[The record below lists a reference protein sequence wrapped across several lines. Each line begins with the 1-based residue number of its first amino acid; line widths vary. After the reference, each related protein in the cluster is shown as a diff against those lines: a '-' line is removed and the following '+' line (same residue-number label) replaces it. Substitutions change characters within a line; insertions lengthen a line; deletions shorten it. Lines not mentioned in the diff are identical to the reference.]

1 MMTFYSGNQTGGTPG
16 LLPGPCSSS
25 ACYYWWEAG
34 AMFGSL
40 INYWQYTGDT
50 SYNPTV
56 SQALLYQVGPDQNY
70 NPPNQSK
77 NMGIDDQAFWA
88 FSAMDAAE
96 ANFPAPPAG
105 QPSWLE
111 LAQAVFNFQTGY
123 WDPNTCGGGMRW
135 QVYSFNAGWN
145 LKNTISNGGF
155 FQLAARLARYTDN
168 QTYADWA
175 TKSWDWMASSPLM
188 TLDNGA
194 YQIWDNTDTNNNC
207 TSVAHYYWTYNFGTL
222 LVGAA
227 TLYNWTTGDTQTMW
241 GSRVQQIL
249 NGLTSGFFP
258 QQYGGGKVMVEI
270 ECEPTGVCNNDER
283 SFKAYLSRW
292 MALTAKLAPFTEST
306 ITPLLQSSTAAAA
319 GQCVGG
325 NNGRMCGS
333 QWYSSTWDGS
343 SGVGQQVSALCVRCQ
358 CVALT
363 LPLDG
368 CSQHYRNESSDR
380 CYGAS
385 DKPHGRHFCQQP
397 ECWQL
402 FNHKHAIRCDCQAD
416 NNERQSRCW
425 DIDLPYHRRRDRRCL
440 VDQCGITMIRRFV
453 DTTPLRLAGTL
464 QHFGA
469 L

>member
-1 MMTFYSGNQTGGTPG
+1 MRLSHLPLLLASLAGLHHAQAITVELSDPDSLKTAMSSIAYDMMTFYSGNQTGQTPG

-56 SQALLYQVGPDQNY
+56 AQALQFQIGPDQNY

-105 QPSWLE
+105 QPSWLA

-123 WDPNTCGGGMRW
+123 WDPNTCDGGIRW
-135 QVYSFNAGWN
+135 QVYSFNSGWN
-145 LKNTISNGGF
+145 LKNTISNGGN
-155 FQLAARLARYTDN
+155 FQLAARLARFTNN
-168 QTYADWA
+168 QTYGDWA
-175 TKSWDWMASSPLM
+175 TKSWDWISSSPLM
-188 TLDNGA
+188 TLDSNGA
-194 YQIWDNTDTNNNC
+194 YQIWDNTDTDNNC
-207 TSVAHYYWTYNFGTL
+207 TTVAHYYWTYNFGTML
-222 LVGAA
+222 IGAA
-227 TLYNWTTGDTQTMW
+227 TMYNWTTGDNQTMW

-270 ECEPTGVCNNDER
+270 ECEPTAVCDNDEH
-283 SFKAYLSRW
+283 SFKAYTARW
-292 MALTAKLAPFTEST
+292 MALTAQLAPFTAST
-306 ITPLLQSSTAAAA
+306 ITPLLQSSTMAAA

-325 NNGRMCGS
+325 NNGRMCGQ

-343 SGVGQQVSALCVRCQ
+343 SGVGQQVNAPPQPLLPF
-358 CVALT
+358 VALIF
-363 LPLDG
+363 PQDG
-368 CSQHYRNESSDR
+368 CPQRSRNESVDP
-380 CYGAS
+380 C
-385 DKPHGRHFCQQP
+385 HGSF
-397 ECWQL
+397 
-402 FNHKHAIRCDCQAD
+402 
-416 NNERQSRCW
+416 
-425 DIDLPYHRRRDRRCL
+425 
-440 VDQCGITMIRRFV
+440 
-453 DTTPLRLAGTL
+453 DTE
-464 QHFGA
+464 HWW
-469 L
+469 

>member
-1 MMTFYSGNQTGGTPG
+1 MRLSLLPLLSASLAGLQHAEAISITLSDPNSLKSAMSSIAYDMMTFYSGNQTGGTPG
-16 LLPGPCSSS
+16 LLPGPCSST

-56 SQALLYQVGPDQNY
+56 EQALLYQIGPDENY

-96 ANFPAPPAG
+96 ANFPAPPKG
-105 QPSWLE
+105 QPSYLA

-123 WDPNTCGGGMRW
+123 WDPATCGGGMRW

-155 FQLAARLARYTDN
+155 FQLAARLARYTNN

-188 TLDNGA
+188 TLDSSGA
-194 YQIWDNTDTNNNC
+194 YQIWDNTDANTNC
-207 TSVAHYYWTYNFGTL
+207 SSVTHYYWTYNFGTML
-222 LVGAA
+222 IGAA

-249 NGLTSGFFP
+249 NGLTTGFFP

-270 ECEPTGVCNNDER
+270 ECEPSGVCNNDEH
-283 SFKAYLSRW
+283 SFKAYLARW
-292 MALTAKLAPFTEST
+292 MALTAQLAPFTAGT
-306 ITPLLQSSTAAAA
+306 IIPLLQSSSMAAA

-325 NNGRMCGS
+325 NNGRMCGQ
-333 QWYSSTWDGS
+333 QWYQSAWDGS
-343 SGVGQQVSALCVRCQ
+343 SGVGQQVSAFQHLFSPFVT
-358 CVALT
+358 LT
-363 LPLDG
+363 LAPRWLL
-368 CSQHYRNESSDR
+368 SALS
-380 CYGAS
+380 
-385 DKPHGRHFCQQP
+385 
-397 ECWQL
+397 
-402 FNHKHAIRCDCQAD
+402 
-416 NNERQSRCW
+416 ER
-425 DIDLPYHRRRDRRCL
+425 
-440 VDQCGITMIRRFV
+440 TF
-453 DTTPLRLAGTL
+453 
-464 QHFGA
+464 
-469 L
+469 